1 MRLSSLLRSGLI
13 AAALVAVPASAT
25 NLLVNG
31 GFENQTFPGT
41 TTGYYNLGGNS
52 ADHSVPPGFG
62 WTVPVN
68 NVDLI
73 DNGVYTPFLV
83 GGGAYQLDLV
93 GNDSTGAISQSFA
106 TVLGRTYLVSLDYS
120 ANGSGRQAEVLV
132 DGNAIGSLI
141 NGDPAVWQT
150 FTASFVGTGV
160 TTVFTINETI
170 GGSFGG
176 VALDNVSVS
185 AVPEPASWTML
196 LGGFGMVGFA
206 MRKRQAAVAA

>member
-1 MRLSSLLRSGLI
+1 MRLSSLLRSALL
-13 AAALVAVPASAT
+13 AAALVAGPATAA

-41 TTGYYNLGGNS
+41 TFGYYNLGGGDATNP
-52 ADHSVPPGFG
+52 VPAGFG
-62 WTVPVN
+62 WTVPIN

-73 DNGVYTPFLV
+73 DNGAYTPFLA

-93 GNDSTGAISQSFA
+93 GNGSTGAISQSFA
-106 TVLGRTYLVSLDYS
+106 TVLGQTYRVVLNYS

-132 DGNAIGSLI
+132 DGNAVGSLI
-141 NGDPAVWQT
+141 NGNPAKWQKFTTT
-150 FTASFVGTGV
+150 FAGTGA

-170 GGSFGG
+170 GGGFGG
-176 VALDNVSVS
+176 VALDNIAVN
-185 AVPEPASWTML
+185 AVPEPATWALM

-206 MRKRQAAVAA
+206 MRKRQTTVAA